1 MRLTHSAAPPDFC
14 MTKSLKKKIS
24 RDAEGERLD
33 SVITKLFP
41 RITRS
46 QAQRL
51 IREGDIRVDER
62 AVKCSYKVRAGE
74 EVSLR
79 MREPKPSVL
88 SAEPIPLDIRFEDR
102 YILVVNK
109 PPGLVVHPG
118 AGVKRGTLVN
128 ALLAHCTDL
137 SGIGGVLRPGIV
149 HRLDKGTSG
158 LLVVAKTDEAHVGL
172 AQQIAERTVRRKYC
186 VIVWGEPV
194 EDAGTIDAPIAR
206 DRRHRKKM
214 AVDRQRGKRA
224 VTHFS
229 VLERFSFAS
238 YLSASLETGRTHQVR
253 VHLSESGTPVFGDPQ
268 YGGRTKALGR
278 LSGSKKKVASHL
290 LRLIQRPALHAVELS
305 FRHPVSGEF
314 VCIDTNLPPD
324 MSELLGALR
333 SDEQR

>member
-1 MRLTHSAAPPDFC
+1 MCKT
-14 MTKSLKKKIS
+14 LKKTVS
-24 RDAEGERLD
+24 QDSEGERLD
-33 SVITKLFP
+33 SVITDLFP
-41 RITRS
+41 RVTRS

-51 IREGDIRVDER
+51 IRKGDIRVDDR
-62 AVKCSYKVRAGE
+62 PVKCSYKVRVGE
-74 EVSLR
+74 EVSLT
-79 MREPKPSVL
+79 MREPEPSVL
-88 SAEPIPLDIRFEDR
+88 TAEPIPLDIRFEDR
-102 YILVVNK
+102 YIVVVNK

-118 AGVKRGTLVN
+118 AGVKHGTLVN

-158 LLVVAKTDEAHVGL
+158 LLVVAKTDRAHVGL
-172 AQQIAERTVRRKYC
+172 ARQIAERKVKRRYC
-186 VIVWGEPV
+186 VVVWGEPG
-194 EDAGTIDAPIAR
+194 EDSGKIDAPIAR

-229 VLERFSFAS
+229 VVERFSFAS

-253 VHLSESGTPVFGDPQ
+253 VHLSETGNPVFGDPQ

-278 LSGSKKKVASHL
+278 LSGSRRKAASHF

-305 FRHPVSGEF
+305 FEHPVSGEA
-314 VCIDTNLPPD
+314 VSVEAHVPPD
-324 MSELLGALR
+324 MVELLEALR
-333 SDEQR
+333 SHEQR